1 MLSYTSLNFEY
12 VHVLCQPNRAQIVQP
27 SIHNDCHFQD
37 SFLEDINC
45 VLNSGEVPDLFDND
59 DVDAIA
65 MDLKRAAAE
74 AEIPDTREAV
84 FEFFIQV
91 RMTPRSWYID

>member
-1 MLSYTSLNFEY
+1 M
-12 VHVLCQPNRAQIVQP
+12 
-27 SIHNDCHFQD
+27 
-37 SFLEDINC
+37 EDINC

-59 DVDAIA
+59 DMDSIA

-84 FEFFIQV
+84 YQFFIQV
-91 RMTPRSWYID
+91 KYCDIG